1 MAFETLLSIARP
13 LAFARGER
21 LVRQGE
27 PTRGAY
33 LVRKGRVEARVALP
47 GGDSLPVATL
57 GAGELFGEMAL
68 LERGIC
74 SASVLAVTDVEAA
87 FVERDDFRA
96 LVASRDP
103 TALGVQ
109 RALTQLLAT
118 KLRAL
123 NAKVREHPADED
135 RPSRDEPPRRIDLSR
150 APSPAFEWRAF
161 LPLLPFFEGFDAYEI
176 EEIAA
181 IGRAIEL
188 PRGTWLFAPGERAE
202 SCFVVVRGAVEV
214 VSRLGELERRV
225 ALAGPGELVGY
236 LAVLHGASHA
246 AGARV
251 REKAA
256 LLEFPAA
263 QFLALY
269 GASSGAAVRLQRA
282 IHASLLRS
290 IARTNTQ
297 LTRLI
302 SAARLRGSH
311 AEGRARE
318 AARGSQIVDL
328 VEKPNG

>member
-13 LAFARGER
+13 LAFAKGER

-27 PTRGAY
+27 PTRGAF
-33 LVRKGRVEARVALP
+33 LVREGRVEARVAVP
-47 GGDSLPVATL
+47 GGDSFAVATL
-57 GAGELFGEMAL
+57 GEGDLFGEMAL
-68 LERGIC
+68 LERGVC
-74 SASVLAVTDVEAA
+74 SASVVALTNVTAA

-96 LVASRDP
+96 LVASRDRA
-103 TALGVQ
+103 ALGVQ
-109 RALTQLLAT
+109 REITQLLAA

-123 NAKVREHPADED
+123 NAKVREHAADED
-135 RPSRDEPPRRIDLSR
+135 RAPRDALPQRIDLSG
-150 APSPAFEWRAF
+150 APSPAFDWRAF
-161 LPLLPFFEGFDAYEI
+161 LPLLRFFEGFDAYEI
-176 EEIAA
+176 EELAA
-181 IGRAIEL
+181 VSRAIEL
-188 PRGTWLFAPGERAE
+188 PRGAWLFAPGERAE

-225 ALAGPGELVGY
+225 VLAGPGELVGY
-236 LAVLHGASHA
+236 LAVLHGAHHA

-256 LLEFPAA
+256 LLEVPAVR
-263 QFLALY
+263 FRSLY
-269 GASSGAAVRLQRA
+269 ESSSGTAVRLQRA
-282 IHASLLRS
+282 IHTSLLRS

-302 SAARLRGSH
+302 SAARLRGAH
-311 AEGRARE
+311 AEGRALE